1 MIVFVGLVSLVMV
14 DGGEVEDARPG
25 GSKGFLLM
33 AAENLRRSIEFS
45 VGQLRAKKVRGEV
58 KLRWSRSLARQVEAL
73 VKVAEAL
80 NRIGA
85 SLLVMACTWLVSC
98 LNWTVRFRRGL
109 LKETSTMVG
118 KRRGTVYRR

>member
-1 MIVFVGLVSLVMV
+1 MV

-25 GSKGFLLM
+25 GSEGFLLM
-33 AAENLRRSIEFS
+33 VAENLRRSIEFS

-80 NRIGA
+80 NRIGGKSAGDMDLA
-85 SLLVMACTWLVSC
+85 SYLSQLESKVPK
-98 LNWTVRFRRGL
+98 RFVKRNFA
-109 LKETSTMVG
+109 TMVG

>member
-1 MIVFVGLVSLVMV
+1 MFVGLVSLVMV

-25 GSKGFLLM
+25 GSEGFLLM

-80 NRIGA
+80 NRIGGKSAGDMDLA
-85 SLLVMACTWLVSC
+85 SYLSQLESKVPK
-98 LNWTVRFRRGL
+98 RFVKRNFV
-109 LKETSTMVG
+109 TMVG

>member
-1 MIVFVGLVSLVMV
+1 MV

-25 GSKGFLLM
+25 GSEGFLLM

-80 NRIGA
+80 NRIGGKSAGDDMDLA
-85 SLLVMACTWLVSC
+85 SFLYQLDSKVPK
-98 LNWTVRFRRGL
+98 RFVKRNFA
-109 LKETSTMVG
+109 TMVG